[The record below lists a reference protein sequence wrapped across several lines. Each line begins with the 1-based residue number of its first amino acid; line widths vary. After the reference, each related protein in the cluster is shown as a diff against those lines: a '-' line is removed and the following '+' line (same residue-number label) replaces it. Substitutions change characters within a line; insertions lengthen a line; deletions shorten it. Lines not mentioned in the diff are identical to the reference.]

1 MKLENLSLS
10 NFMGWASFEVDLA
23 QYSGIVAI
31 LGSIEADMAHS
42 NGTGKSSLI
51 AGINY
56 SLYGTAPAMCKNLDG
71 MIHQVGGA
79 AAEDGYK
86 TELRFSHAG
95 KQYKVVRKKKFG
107 SAQKTVFTNVTD
119 DQPMSV
125 SVEEFLGMPE
135 VVWQNTIY
143 SAQRNLSAFVDK
155 LPSVRKDILT
165 EIFGMNSYLELE
177 KKARLLSATSEVELT
192 MVNDALERLRAELL
206 TFTVTQADIDS
217 LATEIAAKEA
227 LIAQMNAEA
236 TVATAAISKLNQD
249 CADYDRLSLEL
260 QRDERALNS
269 LIAHLTDTTAR
280 GENKLARYDATIE
293 QYEADTAVAPDDKV
307 STVLTIQIQ
316 NAELTRPALEE
327 LKKSQDDLV
336 QQIATAKAAKDQATR
351 EIGKYQR
358 QIDALPKDKCPLCGT
373 NMTEEHLSKH
383 RDELTAEMNVMVDAE
398 SARGEEINKLSI
410 NLLNIRGE
418 LARITA
424 ILNTIPELTRKLSA
438 ETRAKENYTANV
450 EHLKSLKEEREL
462 ETAGHITD
470 ETELKG
476 NIAKATAEV
485 TVKRASMPD
494 VGDVLMKKSKLQDRK
509 YQLDRIIVGLH
520 PELDA
525 LRHRRSLA
533 VYQLEQRATKTA
545 ELPLKESGVKSATL
559 KRNVHLELVKA
570 FGPTGIPTLVLENC
584 LTELQQYLDQYMELL
599 SDGKIHVTFQTVK
612 TNATT
617 AKTSETL
624 AIMVADIN
632 GERDISL
639 YSGGETVRIYLAIRL
654 ALAKLLYLKSGQKLG
669 LLIIDEIADL
679 DDAGLLAFVELLKRI
694 EPEFEQ
700 ILLVSHLPELKSSF
714 ENALVL
720 SRDLEGNYIP
730 A

>member
-10 NFMGWASFEVDLA
+10 NFMGWASFEVDLS

-56 SLYGTAPAMCKNLDG
+56 SLYGTSVSKNLDG
-71 MIHQVGGA
+71 MIHQVGGVP
-79 AAEDGYK
+79 AEDGYK

-107 SAQKTVFTNVTD
+107 SAQKTVFTNITD

-177 KKARLLSATSEVELT
+177 KKARQLSATSEVELSL
-192 MVNDALERLRAELL
+192 VNDTLERLRAELL
-206 TFTVTQADIDS
+206 TFTVTQADIDA
-217 LATEIAAKEA
+217 LAAEIVSKEA
-227 LIAQMNAEA
+227 AIAQLNTE
-236 TVATAAISKLNQD
+236 ATAAAVEISQLNQS
-249 CADYDRLSLEL
+249 CADYDRLSVEL

-269 LIAHLTDTTAR
+269 LIAHHSDTTAR
-280 GENKLARYDATIE
+280 WENKLARYDATIE

-307 STVLTIQIQ
+307 ATVLNIQIQ
-316 NAELTRPALEE
+316 NAELTRPALED
-327 LKKSQDDLV
+327 LKKQQDDIV
-336 QQIATAKAAKDQATR
+336 QQMATAKAEADQAEKTIW
-351 EIGKYQR
+351 EYKGQV
-358 QIDALPKDKCPLCGT
+358 DDLPKDKCPLCGT
-373 NMTEEHLSKH
+373 NMTEEHLGKH
-383 RDELTAEMNVMVDAE
+383 RGELQAKVEAAGFLCAE
-398 SARGEEINKLSI
+398 RKQTINNLSI

-438 ETRAKENYTANV
+438 EARAKENYVANV
-450 EHLKSLKEEREL
+450 AHLKSLKEEREL

-470 ETELKG
+470 AAELVSNIVKAKTEV
-476 NIAKATAEV
+476 IS
-485 TVKRASMPD
+485 KRGSMPD

-509 YQLDRIIVGLH
+509 YQLDRIIVGMH

-533 VYQLEQRATKTA
+533 VYQLEQHAKKTE
-545 ELPLKESGVKSATL
+545 ELPLKEAGVKSAAL

-599 SDGKIHVTFQTVK
+599 SDGKIHVTFQTIK

-730 A
+730 AA